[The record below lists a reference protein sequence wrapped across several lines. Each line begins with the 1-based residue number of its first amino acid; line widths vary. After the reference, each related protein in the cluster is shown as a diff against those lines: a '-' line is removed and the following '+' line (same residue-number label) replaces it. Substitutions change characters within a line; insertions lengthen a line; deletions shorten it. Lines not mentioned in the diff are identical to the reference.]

1 MSSALF
7 AKMVVMVLAVGSTAV
22 GVLALRQSRLQAA
35 HEAAQARLNMRQHA
49 ERTMELRNRI
59 AARVSPEALAMYA
72 VQADMVPAIEARPPE
87 DNAFIADPERGLEP

>member
-1 MSSALF
+1 MGTALF
-7 AKMVVMVLAVGSTAV
+7 AKVMVLVLAVGSTAV

-59 AARVSPEALAMYA
+59 AERVSPEALAIYA
-72 VQADMVPAIEARPPE
+72 AQADMVPAIQARPPE
-87 DNAFIADPERGLEP
+87 DDALIADTERSPTP